1 MDHNKNV
8 RTKLNE
14 KGERR
19 RKTFYSKMQGK
30 KLNNS
35 RISQEQQKL
44 ETSRCISNIEGYNP
58 YSYDQPVF
66 TGEKEI
72 KTQMREKQQTLLP
85 LYLTSN
91 NE

>member
-44 ETSRCISNIEGYNP
+44 ETSRCISNIEGNKN
-58 YSYDQPVF
+58 
-66 TGEKEI
+66 T
-72 KTQMREKQQTLLP
+72 THTLMTNQCSLERRKSR
-85 LYLTSN
+85 LR
-91 NE
+91 